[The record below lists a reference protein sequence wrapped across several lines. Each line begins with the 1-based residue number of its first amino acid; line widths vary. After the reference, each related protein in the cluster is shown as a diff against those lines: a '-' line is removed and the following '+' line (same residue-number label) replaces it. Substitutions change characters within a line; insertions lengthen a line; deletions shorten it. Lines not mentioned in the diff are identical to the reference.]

1 MIINRYTMLKFFRK
15 IRYDLME
22 NNKTTKYLKYA
33 IGEIV
38 LVVVGILI
46 ALGINNWNENRK
58 MNLAEKVVLNN
69 IYENL
74 TIDSIQFDYYK
85 KQYQDI
91 ERLHI
96 ELYKI
101 GLKNEILDSISEPSL
116 IRRTLHFKQLIGSD
130 FKENSQELNNS
141 KIREALILYTGSI
154 ISMEDVYLN
163 GIEVIIKETLKPY
176 LIENELYNPE
186 NWFELKDKTFS
197 GYKFKETT
205 GKNIIDESGL
215 IALAKTNKFQQ
226 ILLPVNIKWNEFN
239 ARLLTVIEEN
249 DNLRKLIKSELKNY

>member
-96 ELYKI
+96 ELYK
-101 GLKNEILDSISEPSL
+101 
-116 IRRTLHFKQLIGSD
+116 
-130 FKENSQELNNS
+130 
-141 KIREALILYTGSI
+141 
-154 ISMEDVYLN
+154 ME
-163 GIEVIIKETLKPY
+163 
-176 LIENELYNPE
+176 
-186 NWFELKDKTFS
+186 
-197 GYKFKETT
+197 
-205 GKNIIDESGL
+205 
-215 IALAKTNKFQQ
+215 
-226 ILLPVNIKWNEFN
+226 
-239 ARLLTVIEEN
+239 
-249 DNLRKLIKSELKNY
+249 